1 MAGRCD
7 LGRVLADGSSQLVV
21 YMYTDHTSMH
31 AGRGSPAVPFPVT
44 LFVLFTHGGSWMDWV
59 NGYTVWLPVALMI
72 KGSVV

>member
-1 MAGRCD
+1 MQVEVAR
-7 LGRVLADGSSQLVV
+7 LA
-21 YMYTDHTSMH
+21 
-31 AGRGSPAVPFPVT
+31 AVPFPVT